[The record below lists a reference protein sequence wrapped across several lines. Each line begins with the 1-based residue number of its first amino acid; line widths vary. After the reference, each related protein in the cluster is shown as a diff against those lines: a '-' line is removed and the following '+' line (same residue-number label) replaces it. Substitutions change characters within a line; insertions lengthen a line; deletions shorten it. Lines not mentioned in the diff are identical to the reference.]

1 MLLSGI
7 KYDGT
12 TDVLKQFCVKFIC
25 NWYEMVASETYPSH
39 YSIFKESAA
48 DADPLPN
55 RFTISLFIS
64 IDVVVCDVFL
74 WKKKLDNAC
83 ALTIS

>member
-7 KYDGT
+7 KHDGT

-55 RFTISLFIS
+55 RFTISFYFHWRGGLWRIS
-64 IDVVVCDVFL
+64 L
-74 WKKKLDNAC
+74 KKK
-83 ALTIS
+83 IR